1 VEYFKLFLDIYEMYP
16 IGKEEALYLIMY
28 FSELM
33 TEHERVALRH
43 TQSTF
48 KLEGVKKPHLVN
60 MYYKQGWLTT
70 DPEILNLLKDGEDQ
84 FVINSAERILRE
96 TPEKVFLNLCPKCGK
111 LARTPQ
117 AKQCRFCEEDW
128 H

>member
-1 VEYFKLFLDIYEMYP
+1 MYP

-43 TQSTF
+43 IQSTF
-48 KLEGVKKPHLVN
+48 KLEGVKKPHLVD

-70 DPEILNLLKDGEDQ
+70 NPEILNLLKDGGDQ